1 MGLCELQTMVARQRP
16 RPASVSGAVAS
27 PQSSAQSNAMFGLN
41 RVFKHTRLAA
51 LNHHLKAVVL
61 FDHASGSMRSP
72 PRSSPRS
79 PGHLPRGFDLSRVK
93 RKAPE
98 GPSTGAF
105 SKANMDRGSAGYAV
119 TSRAL
124 PNLLAK
130 LASVNLV
137 SVDRS
142 ECPPKC

>member
-72 PRSSPRS
+72 PAPPHEVPDTH
-79 PGHLPRGFDLSRVK
+79 PG
-93 RKAPE
+93 A
-98 GPSTGAF
+98 STGLGSKEKPRKDLHRGI
-105 SKANMDRGSAGYAV
+105 SKANMDR
-119 TSRAL
+119 
-124 PNLLAK
+124 
-130 LASVNLV
+130 
-137 SVDRS
+137 
-142 ECPPKC
+142 